1 MTYLIGLA
9 ILGAV
14 LGAAYYLSLDTQ
26 YCCVSIE
33 TEAPKQ
39 QPMET
44 MNYVGSYFINNRRL
58 LGHEC

>member
-14 LGAAYYLSLDTQ
+14 VGAAYYLSLDTQ

-33 TEAPKQ
+33 TEVPKQ
-39 QPMET
+39 
-44 MNYVGSYFINNRRL
+44 
-58 LGHEC
+58 

>member
-14 LGAAYYLSLDTQ
+14 AGITYYLSLDTQ

-33 TEAPKQ
+33 TEVPTK
-39 QPMET
+39 
-44 MNYVGSYFINNRRL
+44 
-58 LGHEC
+58 